1 MDAKHIVPSLQ
12 DLSIETVWI
21 ASALILNEW
30 QRRFACCVYVFSM
43 REEMRYTSIAS
54 LIDVIEHFKAIFWIQ
69 NIKSFQMSPR
79 LSRFIIYLIGKIQKC
94 FTPIRHHVNQ
104 AFKRFNMGSYGGKI
118 FLKFTMKLMAK
129 K

>member
-1 MDAKHIVPSLQ
+1 
-12 DLSIETVWI
+12 
-21 ASALILNEW
+21 
-30 QRRFACCVYVFSM
+30 M

-54 LIDVIEHFKAIFWIQ
+54 LIDVIEHFKASFWIQ
-69 NIKSFQMSPR
+69 NINSFLMSPR
-79 LSRFIIYLIGKIQKC
+79 LSRFIIYLIEKIQKC

-118 FLKFTMKLMAK
+118 FLKFTKKFMAK